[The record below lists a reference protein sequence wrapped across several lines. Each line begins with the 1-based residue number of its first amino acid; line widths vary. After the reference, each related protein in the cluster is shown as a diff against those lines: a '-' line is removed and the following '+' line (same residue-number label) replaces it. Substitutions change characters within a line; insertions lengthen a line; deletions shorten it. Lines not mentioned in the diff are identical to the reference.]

1 MDELSPLFQDI
12 AFRERLRGYD
22 AAEVDA
28 YVNRVARAA
37 SLVQGRIAEL
47 QARAEAAEL
56 REIPR
61 PAALEGEET
70 MSRVLLLAQRTADA
84 AVAEAQAEAAEVLER
99 AHADAAATRAD
110 ADDYASRVL
119 AEAETD
125 RRRAIVDAETAAA
138 EAIAHERERVTD
150 AIAELE
156 QYRAFLAEDI
166 DILERHVAESRSAL
180 ATSLSG
186 LADLLE
192 TPEAFRSLAMPAT
205 SGAIPP
211 SVLEE
216 PVTRREYSDE
226 SAEYEPIATRA
237 IDREPEIKPEPVAES
252 EPVVFSEE
260 AVSEPA
266 PDAWSAGSTEQLL
279 VEDAL
284 GPDVDES
291 AGGSGAIT
299 DEELAPCETSVAA
312 SVEVEAPMVLASDQ
326 PEPMPVEEN
335 VPPPLL
341 VTSADLDAG
350 CVADDW
356 TSGLHVESGPIT
368 EPVPMVADQLLFEE
382 PSSGAPTIAA
392 DPFLEQLR
400 DAVARGDSEEFGDDA
415 LAAFFDS
422 EGDDGGRSWFPNRR

>member
-1 MDELSPLFQDI
+1 MDELSPLFHDI

-22 AAEVDA
+22 VAEVDA

-56 REIPR
+56 RGAPS

-70 MSRVLLLAQRTADA
+70 MSRVLLMAQRTADA
-84 AVAEAQAEAAEVLER
+84 AIAEAQAEASEVLER
-99 AHADAAATRAD
+99 AQADAAASRAD

-216 PVTRREYSDE
+216 PATRRAYSDE
-226 SAEYEPIATRA
+226 SAEYEPIATPA
-237 IDREPEIKPEPVAES
+237 IDREAEIKPEPDAES
-252 EPVVFSEE
+252 EQVVLSEE
-260 AVSEPA
+260 AVGEPA
-266 PDAWSAGSTEQLL
+266 PDAWLAGSAEQLL
-279 VEDAL
+279 VENAL
-284 GPDVDES
+284 RPDVDES

-299 DEELAPCETSVAA
+299 DEELAPRETSVAA
-312 SVEVEAPMVLASDQ
+312 SVEVEAPTVLALDQ
-326 PEPMPVEEN
+326 LEPMPIEEN

-350 CVADDW
+350 RVADEW

-368 EPVPMVADQLLFEE
+368 EPVPMVTDQLLFEE

-422 EGDDGGRSWFPNRR
+422 EGDEGGRSWFPNRR

>member
-1 MDELSPLFQDI
+1 MDELSPLFHDI
-12 AFRERLRGYD
+12 AFSGRLRGYD
-22 AAEVDA
+22 VAEVDA

-56 REIPR
+56 REAPR

-84 AVAEAQAEAAEVLER
+84 AVAEAQAEASEVLER

-156 QYRAFLAEDI
+156 QYHAFLAEDI

-216 PVTRREYSDE
+216 LASRREYSDE
-226 SAEYEPIATRA
+226 SVEHEPIATPA
-237 IDREPEIKPEPVAES
+237 IDREPEIKPEPVAGS
-252 EPVVFSEE
+252 EPVVLSEE
-260 AVSEPA
+260 AACEPA

-284 GPDVDES
+284 RPDVDES
-291 AGGSGAIT
+291 AGGSGAII
-299 DEELAPCETSVAA
+299 DEELAPREASVAA
-312 SVEVEAPMVLASDQ
+312 SVEVEAPTVLASDQ
-326 PEPMPVEEN
+326 PEPIPVEEN

-350 CVADDW
+350 RVADEW

-368 EPVPMVADQLLFEE
+368 EPVPMVSDQLLFEE

-392 DPFLEQLR
+392 DPFLAQLR
-400 DAVARGDSEEFGDDA
+400 DAVARNDSEEFGDDA